1 LVWLGVLETKVGGVE
16 IAEKYLRDAL
26 SHYRGEL
33 ISGYHR
39 FLMTSLHLA
48 ENLRTRKLFE
58 QAAEN

>member
-1 LVWLGVLETKVGGVE
+1 LETKVGDVE
-16 IAEKYLRDAL
+16 IAEEYLRDAL

-39 FLMTSLHLA
+39 LLMTSLHLA